1 MLHFFS
7 PTNVG
12 EPFQFLASSHLVML
26 GLFLFLAIL
35 LYLSRNRI
43 SGTRKQ
49 EIIRFTLIAILVL
62 SEVTLTLWY
71 NYTDYWDPADTLPL
85 QLCSISLILSVLML
99 ITRNPFLFEVTYFL
113 GVGGALQALL
123 TPELFY
129 DFPHYRYFHFFLA
142 HIAIILAS
150 FYMIWFE
157 KFTPTP
163 KSIIKAFL
171 TLNVIA
177 LFVYLVNIITKGN
190 YMFLARKPSNPSLI
204 DFLGPYPWYI
214 ISLELVAL
222 TMFILLYI
230 PFFIFKKKKRL

>member
-1 MLHFFS
+1 
-7 PTNVG
+7 
-12 EPFQFLASSHLVML
+12 
-26 GLFLFLAIL
+26 
-35 LYLSRNRI
+35 
-43 SGTRKQ
+43 
-49 EIIRFTLIAILVL
+49 
-62 SEVTLTLWY
+62 
-71 NYTDYWDPADTLPL
+71 
-85 QLCSISLILSVLML
+85 ML